1 MAVSDYTVL
10 RLSTGL
16 PQYAARGIT
25 QTLFPIPAA
34 AQMRRTVN
42 GTLKNVAASQFRK
55 YGSTITCR
63 DMDHPIPDT
72 LWPGDPVTVD
82 CIEELKY
89 EDTTDGAAA
98 RTVVSGSTRTADGWV
113 YYRPR
118 LTMLILDF
126 RIDHDEAGAEIGWTL
141 ELEEV

>member
-1 MAVSDYTVL
+1 MALADYTDL
-10 RLSTGL
+10 RLSSGL
-16 PQYAARGIT
+16 PQYAARGIA

-34 AQMRRTVN
+34 AQARRTVN
-42 GTLKNVAASQFRK
+42 GTLVNIAATQFQK

-63 DMDHPIPDT
+63 DMDHPIPDD
-72 LWPGDPVTVD
+72 LWPGDTVTVD
-82 CIEELKY
+82 CIIELKY
-89 EDTTDGAAA
+89 ETTTDGSAS
-98 RTVVSGSTRTADGWV
+98 RTVVSGSERTEDEYT

-126 RIDHDEAGAEIGWTL
+126 RIDHDEYGYEIGWTL